1 MKSLAYYF
9 RIYRKLISQYLKSRL
24 SFKTDSFFA
33 IFGLTL
39 LNMIGVLSIIFIF
52 KRIPVLSGWTYY
64 ELLFM
69 HGFMLF
75 ACLPQ
80 QLIFDRL
87 WELSGELM
95 YGDFILY
102 YFRPINI
109 MFSFIAEK
117 IDLKGFG
124 QVVIAIVLLIYAG
137 MKVSIHWSAVKIVF
151 AFVFFAGSA
160 LVYLGIRIITSSSAF
175 WLISNI
181 SVMNFVAYLE
191 GYGGYPFK
199 IYPKVIR
206 MFFTYMIPF
215 MFIAYFPVNI
225 LLNEDSFSINW
236 LFTPAAGII
245 VIVIANF
252 IWKKGLKNYTGTGT

>member
-33 IFGLTL
+33 IIGLTF
-39 LNMIGVLSIIFIF
+39 LNLTGVLSIIFIF
-52 KRIPVLSGWTYY
+52 KRIPALSGWTYY

-69 HGFMLF
+69 HGYMLL

-80 QLIFDRL
+80 QLFFDRL
-87 WELSGELM
+87 WELSGEIM
-95 YGDFILY
+95 WGNFILY

-124 QVVIAIVLLIYAG
+124 GAVISIALLVYAG
-137 MKVSIHWSAVKIVF
+137 LNIDIHWSLIKVIF
-151 AFVFFAGSA
+151 AFLFFAGSA
-160 LVYLGIRIITSSSAF
+160 LVYLGIRIITSSTAF
-175 WLISNI
+175 WMISNI
-181 SVMNFVAYLE
+181 SVMNFVAGME
-191 GYGGYPFK
+191 GYGRYPLTIF
-199 IYPKVIR
+199 PKAIR

-215 MFIAYFPVNI
+215 MFLAYFPVNI
-225 LLNEDSFSINW
+225 LLNENSFSISW

-245 VIVIANF
+245 VMIIAGF
-252 IWKKGLKNYTGTGT
+252 IWKKGIESYSGTGS